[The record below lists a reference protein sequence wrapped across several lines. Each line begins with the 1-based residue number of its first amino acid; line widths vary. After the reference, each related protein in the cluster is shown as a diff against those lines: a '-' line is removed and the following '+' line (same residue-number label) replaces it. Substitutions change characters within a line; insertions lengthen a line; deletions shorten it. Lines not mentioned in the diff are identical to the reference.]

1 VTDAPEP
8 EAPAWQD
15 VDDPRHPRR
24 GLRRS
29 RIEFHWTWFAT
40 VVLLAAALG
49 SRRIPSARPDWPDLT
64 IWATAVGTAVLVG
77 GSLVLHEAS
86 HALVAR
92 AYGAKA
98 VVLRFALASGA
109 VTTDAR
115 QLGPRGVAATAI
127 AGPLANAAVTLITG
141 GLALAIDPNAPT
153 GGLLWGT
160 PVVHG
165 STGAALVA
173 QGLSLAMADT
183 ATLNALA
190 GAINLLPIPPFD
202 GGIAVDAVIWH
213 LFGWTGAARA
223 ISRIVAAGLIG
234 GAIWQFMSGDIIS
247 GALAAVIGLLI
258 DRLGQGRRIR

>member
-1 VTDAPEP
+1 MDAPEP
-8 EAPAWQD
+8 ESPAWQD
-15 VDDPRHPRR
+15 VDDPQRPRR

-29 RIEFHWTWFAT
+29 RIDFHWTWFAT
-40 VVLLAAALG
+40 VILLAAALG
-49 SRRIPSARPDWPDLT
+49 TRRIPGARPDWPDLT
-64 IWATAVGTAVLVG
+64 IWATAIGTAILVG

-86 HALVAR
+86 HAIVAR

-127 AGPLANAAVTLITG
+127 AGPLANAAVTVVTG
-141 GLALAIDPNAPT
+141 GLALALDPNAPT

-160 PVVHG
+160 PVVHA
-165 STGAALVA
+165 STGPALVA
-173 QGLSLAMADT
+173 QGLSLALADT

-213 LFGWTGAARA
+213 LFGWMGASRALARIA
-223 ISRIVAAGLIG
+223 AAGLIG
-234 GAIWQFMSGDIIS
+234 AAIWQFMTGNIVS
-247 GALAAVIGLLI
+247 GALAAMIALLI
-258 DRLGQGRRIR
+258 DRLGKGGRNR